1 MKNAE
6 KKYSD
11 AVVFND
17 KFLYS
22 LRGKNIQT
30 FHVQQKKN
38 RMIFVSPENNF
49 VG

>member
-22 LRGKNIQT
+22 LRGKIYRLFMSN
-30 FHVQQKKN
+30 KK
-38 RMIFVSPENNF
+38 
-49 VG
+49 